1 MAKIEQ
7 MGRGRTLTITGAVG
21 VQGLNKLLRD
31 FKKLDK
37 EINKTIRRVNKDIAE
52 EVSNDAIKL
61 GKQQTVKGRPVHRRD
76 RGVKAIKGRARQ
88 NQASIELQGHKN
100 NAVLSLEFGRIYQPV
115 PKNTNKG
122 ERFRYYTQAN
132 LGKLP
137 RSRRGAGRLYRR
149 FVGDKAFQTGFGGY
163 VVGKTI
169 RNALPQIQ
177 EEYLER
183 VFKQIKITT
192 EMNKVVDIPIRL
204 STSGKTGVIKKVA

>member
-7 MGRGRTLTITGAVG
+7 MGRGRTSAITGAVG
-21 VQGLNKLLRD
+21 VSGLNELLRD

-61 GKQQTVKGRPVHRRD
+61 GKQQNVQGRPVHRRD
-76 RGVKAIKGRARQ
+76 RGVKGIKGRARQ

-137 RSRRGAGRLYRR
+137 RSRPGAGRLYRR

-177 EEYLER
+177 DEYLER
-183 VFKQIKITT
+183 VFKEIKTT
-192 EMNKVVDIPIRL
+192 TQMNKVVDIPIRI
-204 STSGKTGVIKKVA
+204 STSGRTGLVGKAA

>member
-7 MGRGRTLTITGAVG
+7 MGRGRTSAITGAVG
-21 VQGLNKLLRD
+21 VSGLNELLRD

-61 GKQQTVKGRPVHRRD
+61 GKQQNVQGRPVHRRD
-76 RGVKAIKGRARQ
+76 RGVKGIKSRARQ
-88 NQASIELQGHKN
+88 NQASIELQGHRN

-122 ERFRYYTQAN
+122 QRFRYYTQAN

-137 RSRRGAGRLYRR
+137 RSRLGAGRLYRR

-177 EEYLER
+177 DEYLER
-183 VFKQIKITT
+183 VFKAIKTT
-192 EMNKVVDIPIRL
+192 TQMAKVVDIPIRL
-204 STSGKTGVIKKVA
+204 STSGRTGLVKKVA

>member
-1 MAKIEQ
+1 MATIEQ
-7 MGRGRTLTITGAVG
+7 MGRGRTLNVTGAVG
-21 VQGLNKLLRD
+21 VAGLNELLRD

-37 EINKTIRRVNKDIAE
+37 EINKTIRRVNKSIAD

-61 GKQQTVKGRPVHRRD
+61 GKQQNVGGRPVHRRD
-76 RGVKAIKGRARQ
+76 RGVKGIKGRARQ
-88 NQASIELQGHKN
+88 NQASIELQGHRN

-115 PKNTNKG
+115 PVNTSKG
-122 ERFRYYTQAN
+122 QLYRYYP
-132 LGKLP
+132 LGLLGTLP
-137 RSRRGAGRLYRR
+137 RSRPGAGRLYRR

-183 VFKQIKITT
+183 VFKEIENTLQ
-192 EMNKVVDIPIRL
+192 MSKVVEIPIRI
-204 STSGKTGVIKKVA
+204 SSSGRTGLVKKVA